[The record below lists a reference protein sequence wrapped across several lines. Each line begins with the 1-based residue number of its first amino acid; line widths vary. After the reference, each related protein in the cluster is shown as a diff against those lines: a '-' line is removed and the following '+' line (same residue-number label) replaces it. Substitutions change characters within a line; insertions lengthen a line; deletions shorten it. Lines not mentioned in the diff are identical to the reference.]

1 MTSNKNKNQCLRNF
15 FLVSLALHAVIIF
28 YPGRSVFQKRF
39 ERRIEVDL
47 KYLASNKPIR
57 NIPRPYRRPKVSPE
71 VREIKTPVKSL
82 IPKPVLS
89 YTRVKHSLD
98 QKTASAE
105 AIEKIL
111 IPLSNYL
118 KQASVGVVDQ
128 IRAVSLFQVP
138 SKINVAYN
146 TFDQT
151 MAYQGAIRRHIEG
164 HKRYPPFAVKKG
176 LEGSVD
182 IRFLLHSNGQVK
194 HIEIAKSS
202 QIALLDE
209 AAVRAVRAGNPFP
222 PFPESISQDSMVI
235 EVTLNFE
242 LHRRFY

>member
-1 MTSNKNKNQCLRNF
+1 MTSNKNKNEALRNF
-15 FLVSLALHAVIIF
+15 FLISLALHAVFLF
-28 YPGRSVFQKRF
+28 YLGRSVFQKRF
-39 ERRIEVDL
+39 ERRMEVEL
-47 KYLASNKPIR
+47 KSLASNKPTR
-57 NIPRPYRRPKVSPE
+57 NIPRPYRRPKALPKTQE
-71 VREIKTPVKSL
+71 LKTPVKSL

-89 YTRVKHSLD
+89 HTPAKPFLD
-98 QKTASAE
+98 QKTIFAK

-111 IPLSNYL
+111 IPVSDSL
-118 KQASVGVVDQ
+118 KQSAVGVTDQ
-128 IRAVSLFQVP
+128 IRAVSPFQVP

-151 MAYQGAIRRHIEG
+151 LAYQGTIRRRIEQ
-164 HKRYPPFAVKKG
+164 HKQYPPFAIKKG

-182 IRFLLHSNGQVK
+182 IRFLLYSNGRVE

-209 AAVRAVRAGNPFP
+209 AALRAVRAGNPFP
-222 PFPESISQDSMVI
+222 SFPESISHDSMII

-242 LHRRFY
+242 LHRRY